1 MDLIKM
7 IVGLIEDIFNAL
19 LSAAE
24 AVTDFH
30 FQLEN
35 FDQKILLMNEAA
47 KNGEVAGLPINGAI
61 ATLHYLFGDVVFNM
75 FYFMILFG
83 CMFTIYQLCLLIY
96 SAFCTAKND
105 LTSGSFTKAG
115 LLGKLGK
122 LIKVK

>member
-1 MDLIKM
+1 MDFFKMISELIKD
-7 IVGLIEDIFNAL
+7 VFDAL

-35 FDQKILLMNEAA
+35 FDEKILLMNEAA

-61 ATLHYLFGDVVFNM
+61 ATLHYLFGDVVFSM

-115 LLGKLGK
+115 ILGKLGK
-122 LIKVK
+122 FIKIK